1 MGFYSG
7 ACTNSIRSGL
17 ENRLDHKSLM
27 ENISGENTTNLS
39 DQFHGKYL
47 MENISGILDPIV
59 EQWEYHKSSSWVG
72 YPPGDGVFGAFYSA
86 ISLRNSSNS

>member
-1 MGFYSG
+1 
-7 ACTNSIRSGL
+7 
-17 ENRLDHKSLM
+17 M
-27 ENISGENTTNLS
+27 ENISGVLDQNTTNLS
-39 DQFHGKYL
+39 DQFHGKYLMENISKYL